1 MEISTNVQ
9 KSILKERTLKAKLN
23 EIASQIPTLQEAIKE
38 AESQYGWKDSYLSGL
53 FGGNRSLVKSVDNM
67 RDELESLQKEEKK
80 LTPQFKKLKKS
91 VREELSKLVSPVDS
105 DFEVAVTEKD
115 RWLNLE
121 RKSKA
126 YKNLVLKAEQGIKD
140 ALLFLSWEK
149 LVNHPEANS
158 KLKEFKAET
167 AKYQNVIS
175 GMEQEI
181 ITIKGKVIVFQDL
194 IKFSSEHVAMES
206 FRKLVNKS
214 NDYYQ
219 MSYDQV
225 EDCLVKIDARLDK
238 EKSKVS

>member
-80 LTPQFKKLKKS
+80 LTPQFKKLRKS
-91 VREELSKLVSPVDS
+91 VREELSKIVSPNDS
-105 DFEVAVTEKD
+105 DFEVIVKEKD

-126 YKNLVLKAEQGIKD
+126 
-140 ALLFLSWEK
+140 LS
-149 LVNHPEANS
+149 S
-158 KLKEFKAET
+158 KRNKE
-167 AKYQNVIS
+167 
-175 GMEQEI
+175 
-181 ITIKGKVIVFQDL
+181 
-194 IKFSSEHVAMES
+194 
-206 FRKLVNKS
+206 
-214 NDYYQ
+214 
-219 MSYDQV
+219 
-225 EDCLVKIDARLDK
+225 
-238 EKSKVS
+238 